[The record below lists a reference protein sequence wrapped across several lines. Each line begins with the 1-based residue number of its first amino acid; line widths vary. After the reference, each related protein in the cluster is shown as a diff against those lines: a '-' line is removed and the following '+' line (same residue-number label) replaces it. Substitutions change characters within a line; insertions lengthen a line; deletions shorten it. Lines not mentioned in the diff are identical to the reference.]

1 MKGIN
6 HTPTLI
12 ELHQTHAKILSWMGN
27 LQKAV
32 DAAKEAKQLDEGDRF
47 LNAQLAKYIMKLG
60 N

>member
-47 LNAQLAKYIMKLG
+47 LNA
-60 N
+60 